1 MRLESMH
8 SLYVERLRDMRDAE
22 NQILKGLPKMIER
35 VSHAELRVALEHH
48 LEETRQQVSRLDL
61 IFDEL
66 DESPRGTKCKGMAGV
81 LEEADE
87 LANGNGDAS
96 VLDAAIIDA
105 AQHVE
110 HYEIA
115 GYGALKTFAGLLGYD
130 KHEALLETSLH
141 EEKKADE
148 TLSDLAERSVN
159 LDALQGA
166 EREVRRAAEL
176 ADRPRTE
183 SDRPPER
190 RPFFGDEERRY

>member
-1 MRLESMH
+1 
-8 SLYVERLRDMRDAE
+8 
-22 NQILKGLPKMIER
+22 
-35 VSHAELRVALEHH
+35 
-48 LEETRQQVSRLDL
+48 
-61 IFDEL
+61 
-66 DESPRGTKCKGMAGV
+66 MAGV
-81 LEEADE
+81 LEEAEE
-87 LANGNGDAS
+87 LAKENGDPS

-105 AQHVE
+105 AQHIE

-130 KHEALLETSLH
+130 KHETLLETSLN

-148 TLSDLAERSVN
+148 TLSDLAERSIN
-159 LDALQGA
+159 LDALHGA

-176 ADRPRTE
+176 GDRPRTE